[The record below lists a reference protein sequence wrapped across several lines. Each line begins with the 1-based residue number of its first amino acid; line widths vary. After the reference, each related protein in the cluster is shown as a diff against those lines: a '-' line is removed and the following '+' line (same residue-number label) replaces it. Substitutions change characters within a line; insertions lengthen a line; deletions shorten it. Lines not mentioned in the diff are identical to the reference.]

1 MADTQYRC
9 RYCYW
14 LRVISFHMFLCVSF
28 FRNLSPVYLASQ
40 QNGNW
45 FTMKAL
51 NQICNL
57 AALHFSC
64 LICRISS
71 DGGGFRGRWW
81 HDSRNEQD
89 ASRPY
94 TVLSIVL
101 ARAAS
106 SWEVRDAD
114 ARDAWQ
120 GWMRI
125 HRVGVT
131 RDKPNCGRSRCKS
144 VNELQVW
151 PFSRYLL
158 GTVLQPQSKSK

>member
-1 MADTQYRC
+1 MGKSETNHWVC
-9 RYCYW
+9 NISKMWVEKPPWSW
-14 LRVISFHMFLCVSF
+14 LLQK
-28 FRNLSPVYLASQ
+28 SQ
-40 QNGNW
+40 PCIFGNPNKM
-45 FTMKAL
+45 FTMKTL

-94 TVLSIVL
+94 KVLSIVL